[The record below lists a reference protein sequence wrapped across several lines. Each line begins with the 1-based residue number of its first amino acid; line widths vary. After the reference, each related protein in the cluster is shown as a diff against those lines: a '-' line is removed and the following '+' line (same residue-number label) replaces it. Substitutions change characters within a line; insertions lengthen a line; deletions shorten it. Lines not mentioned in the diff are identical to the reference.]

1 LPRGSGLTWRV
12 PGWHPPSCQQIGRAW
27 RGAGVPAKRPQAVLR
42 PIRAP
47 ARTPTLIGPGQS
59 GTRRRTIVGSV
70 LIVGAE
76 VVNVELAAGL
86 ALVVVAVD
94 VLVAWLVV
102 RFLRTSGGP

>member
-1 LPRGSGLTWRV
+1 VG
-12 PGWHPPSCQQIGRAW
+12 
-27 RGAGVPAKRPQAVLR
+27 
-42 PIRAP
+42 
-47 ARTPTLIGPGQS
+47 TLA
-59 GTRRRTIVGSV
+59 GSV
-70 LIVGAE
+70 LIPGG